1 MKPVQRHECFCLLT
15 FNRLPFTDRLRAQY
29 SVVSLGWNLPNSSDA
44 PNSLGVRWIQV
55 AFLLFALI
63 VPVVH
68 IFIMLALVR

>member
-1 MKPVQRHECFCLLT
+1 MVYDIDSKVMGMCFLNLS
-15 FNRLPFTDRLRAQY
+15 RVPRWPFAQY

>member
-1 MKPVQRHECFCLLT
+1 MTLVQSYESVFSEIQSRPSFG
-15 FNRLPFTDRLRAQY
+15 PFAQY